1 MVSRRFIRNTL
12 FGAAV
17 AGIVGGIGYLGKTQT
32 DLVDRKYKR
41 SKEYYDVTY
50 QWIVNK
56 QKGKKIADY
65 FAEHRIKTIAIYGMG
80 TLGELLYND
89 IKEDSAVGVSCF
101 IDRMADL
108 YSAGIDDIPVLKDVP
123 EDYKDKIDAVIITPV
138 HQFDDI
144 KKELEGQG
152 FDKAII
158 SLKEI
163 INCLDE

>member
-17 AGIVGGIGYLGKTQT
+17 AGVVGGIGYLGKTQT
-32 DLVDRKYKR
+32 ELVDRKYKR

-56 QKGKKIADY
+56 QKGMEITDY

-101 IDRMADL
+101 IDQMADL
-108 YSAGIDDIPVLKDVP
+108 YSAGIDDIPVLKDVS
-123 EDYKDKIDAVIITPV
+123 EDYKDQIDAVVITPV
-138 HQFDDI
+138 HQFDNI

-152 FDKAII
+152 VDKAII